1 MYLTVTNFD
10 ADNSGFIDK
19 REVFVALKGQEMQHQ
34 RERQIAQLKGDG
46 ELVEDKDM
54 DIDRVE
60 SILAMGD
67 MDGNQFLD
75 FKEFVML
82 FKDAVGLTYK

>member
-54 DIDRVE
+54 DIDPFW
-60 SILAMGD
+60 IWAAI
-67 MDGNQFLD
+67 NC
-75 FKEFVML
+75 KEFIML